1 METREWSK
9 EELKK
14 LGFSF
19 EDSKSNFIFATHKK
33 RTGREDF
40 SGTPGTPYL
49 CAVF

>member
-1 METREWSK
+1 MVEGGAEKAWIFFRGFEI
-9 EELKK
+9 ELY
-14 LGFSF
+14 FR
-19 EDSKSNFIFATHKK
+19 NTQK